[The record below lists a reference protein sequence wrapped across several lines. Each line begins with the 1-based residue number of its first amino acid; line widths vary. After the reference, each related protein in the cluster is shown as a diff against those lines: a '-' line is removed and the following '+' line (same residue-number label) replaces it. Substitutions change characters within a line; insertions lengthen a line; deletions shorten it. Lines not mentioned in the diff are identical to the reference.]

1 MTMLSSSFV
10 TPSSA
15 KDCSPGNFLKAS
27 ICYSCRQGCY
37 CSGSSNSVGS
47 HNVNKACDE
56 HWSSSN
62 GAWTD
67 LHNGGVWLC
76 PDDFPYSDS
85 GKSTKGSCYTY
96 TENDDVHQK
105 VFYGTSWPIVNPGFY
120 APGGVFPT
128 GDNIKSCP
136 EGYVCYG
143 SNSFTYSKNDQGLST
158 CPSGQKPN
166 SEKTAC
172 EEVKNTITCATG
184 AYLPAG
190 AETCEACLSGY
201 VCLGSTKLQS
211 EGWYKTDGVDQGLLL
226 PKDACTSTHGFDN
239 EHYVANAYGNGC
251 DKCPIGTKANAD
263 HTECVAAPIKI
274 SAGYYLPAN
283 SVQQQSC
290 NNPKKFC
297 PGGEFW
303 KSSVDQGQYDCP
315 FTGTSASSNYQRCT
329 VTLSS
334 EQLKFGVLG
343 NNGSQCWSKTDP
355 EDFQYCVLGLRG
367 IRTEQPKTVNPGTSA
382 TSKST
387 QNISASVR

>member
-1 MTMLSSSFV
+1 MRSEN
-10 TPSSA
+10 
-15 KDCSPGNFLKAS
+15 C
-27 ICYSCRQGCY
+27 
-37 CSGSSNSVGS
+37 
-47 HNVNKACDE
+47 
-56 HWSSSN
+56 
-62 GAWTD
+62 
-67 LHNGGVWLC
+67 
-76 PDDFPYSDS
+76 
-85 GKSTKGSCYTY
+85 GK
-96 TENDDVHQK
+96 
-105 VFYGTSWPIVNPGFY
+105 
-120 APGGVFPT
+120 
-128 GDNIKSCP
+128 CP
-136 EGYVCYG
+136 EGSVCAECNENG
-143 SNSFTYSKNDQGLST
+143 SKIFHTSQTTDQGAKRCDEGL
-158 CPSGQKPN
+158 QPN
-166 SEKTAC
+166 SDQTQCVAKP
-172 EEVKNTITCATG
+172 ITCAAG

-190 AETCEACLSGY
+190 TETCEACLSGY

-226 PKDACTSTHGFDN
+226 PKDACVRPYFKDN
-239 EHYVANAYGNGC
+239 DSFIANSYGDGC
-251 DKCPIGTKANAD
+251 DECPIGTKANAD

-315 FTGTSASSNYQRCT
+315 LTGTSAPNFKRCSL
-329 VTLSS
+329 TLSS

-343 NNGSQCWSKTDP
+343 DNGSQCWSKTDP

-367 IRTEQPKTVNPGTSA
+367 IKAEQSKTKIPGTSA